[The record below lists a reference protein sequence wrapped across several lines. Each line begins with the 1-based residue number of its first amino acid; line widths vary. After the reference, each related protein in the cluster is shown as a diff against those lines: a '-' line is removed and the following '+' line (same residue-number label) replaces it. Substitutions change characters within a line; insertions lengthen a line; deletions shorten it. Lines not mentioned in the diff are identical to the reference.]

1 MAYVIEYEV
10 DGKKQYAHDAAT
22 FEEYLGSLGLDI
34 TRDTLKKMFYEE
46 IYDDILEDLS
56 SGVTQ
61 LNCDALVGDSLA
73 NYQWA
78 IKSEVDDISNDIY
91 ESLLS
96 NSRKGNTK
104 ADIAKRLKNYIDNLY
119 DII

>member
-1 MAYVIEYEV
+1 MATVIEYEV
-10 DGKKQYAHDAAT
+10 DGKKRYAHDTTT
-22 FEEYLGSLGLDI
+22 FHEYLDSLGLNV
-34 TRDTLKKMFYEE
+34 TREKLKEMFYEE

-61 LNCDALVGDSLA
+61 LKCDSLLGDDLA
-73 NYQWA
+73 NYRWA
-78 IKSEVDDISNDIY
+78 IQSEVDDIANDIY